1 MSDAS
6 ADLAAEQARTTQ
18 ATVAFEALARR
29 LEAMADERAIKPWWQ
44 RLLREGRMK
53 PVNLAAKLAAA
64 ETELACVKMVLAQVK
79 LDRDE
84 LRQERD
90 DWRREAEMLCAE
102 KQSGRPDGVARQSRL
117 RWASIGCRSVFQ
129 GGGHVLCVEDASDC
143 PYCVCIDR
151 CGSVANIGAFRFSVH
166 LQRDG
171 CRRRMR
177 QRNQHPGRFRDFR
190 FQRLSWRRQLRWR
203 LPGDL
208 AGPGGGERK
217 IDFSFS
223 WHTLSPGVD
232 TPEQT
237 VFFVTPGGLVADVL
251 DYASSVFG
259 GAGRDFMIISG
270 YVLPFATPVTVADLA
285 SQGITSTGSV
295 SLPVLYEFPTTDL
308 TATFQPAPIPELP
321 TWGLIGLGFAGL
333 GLSGSFIAGKR
344 AAVAA

>member
-1 MSDAS
+1 MALRGNQGYDGHQSAAAAS
-6 ADLAAEQARTTQ
+6 
-18 ATVAFEALARR
+18 FKG
-29 LEAMADERAIKPWWQ
+29 EAMSCASRMRPIVPIAFASIVAALSPTLAHSASLFICNVTAAD
-44 RLLREGRMK
+44 GGC
-53 PVNLAAKLAAA
+53 VNGTSTPAGFVTFDFSGFLGGDSFVGGSPATSPAQAAA
-64 ETELACVKMVLAQVK
+64 
-79 LDRDE
+79 
-84 LRQERD
+84 
-90 DWRREAEMLCAE
+90 
-102 KQSGRPDGVARQSRL
+102 SG
-117 RWASIGCRSVFQ
+117 
-129 GGGHVLCVEDASDC
+129 
-143 PYCVCIDR
+143 
-151 CGSVANIGAFRFSVH
+151 
-166 LQRDG
+166 
-171 CRRRMR
+171 
-177 QRNQHPGRFRDFR
+177 
-190 FQRLSWRRQLRWR
+190 
-203 LPGDL
+203 
-208 AGPGGGERK
+208 K

-270 YVLPFATPVTVADLA
+270 YVLPLATPVTVADLA